1 MEVKIKILFPYNW
14 FAIQFIHIYIDELY
28 FGKIS
33 AKGESVIK
41 IPNESSK
48 ISFKLSSV
56 YRTSIDLTPL
66 QPNQAIVLYLNR
78 HNYLST
84 LVNSLRKGY
93 LRGALL
99 EENKINVFE
108 KEILYADNTFI
119 KPHDYRLSVLSIILS
134 LIVLV
139 LSVIDNTSDFNDII
153 FFNGLMLLIGH
164 LVYFNEKE
172 VLLSFFKARYI
183 ATILLFVLSIF
194 FISSQY
200 AVIKYAILIFT
211 CLLFL
216 LYQKNIKDK
225 KSIYY
230 KYLEDLY

>member
-1 MEVKIKILFPYNW
+1 M
-14 FAIQFIHIYIDELY
+14 
-28 FGKIS
+28 
-33 AKGESVIK
+33 
-41 IPNESSK
+41 
-48 ISFKLSSV
+48 
-56 YRTSIDLTPL
+56 
-66 QPNQAIVLYLNR
+66 
-78 HNYLST
+78 
-84 LVNSLRKGY
+84 
-93 LRGALL
+93 
-99 EENKINVFE
+99 FE